1 MQPTTPVS
9 FRWILR
15 QFLFSLWLMG
25 ITVGVFLF
33 SFTPGYD
40 LNIGDVAPQDIRAS
54 EDSAYT
60 SQILS
65 LQAQEEAVRRVA
77 LVYTNP
83 DPLIVRQQYER
94 ARQVLAYLRELRAD
108 GYATESQRYA
118 WVLAVPELNEL
129 SLSVAHSILSL
140 SESDWNRVQLEFLD
154 VLDQVMRQE
163 RIREDEIVSVRA
175 RIPAL
180 LSLDLTQDQS
190 TVVGELV
197 QRFLKPNAFYDD
209 AATQKERAEVRA
221 ATAVVLRNFR
231 EGQIIVREGS
241 VISSLDLE
249 ALQKLGLTSRKSE
262 LWDNGDAIAFAIILL
277 LGLALYLARLQPDV
291 LDGGRHEILLA
302 ILLTVFLVLTRL
314 LIPTGELLPYLFPS
328 AAMTMLVVVT
338 LGRPAAIGAMLF
350 LGGVCGWIAGDSL
363 GFAVLTTGQG
373 LIAALSL
380 PRYENTGSFFRSGL
394 LSGGGASLILFAFN
408 FAEFNTAPVALL
420 MKIGICL
427 AGGLISGGFTIGVLF
442 LLTPLFD
449 LTTTFR
455 LMELSRP
462 NHPLLQRL
470 LREAPAT
477 FNHVMMVASLAEQAA
492 ERIGGNV
499 LLTRVGAYYH
509 DIGKLLRPYFFIENQ
524 QGLSNPHDRLDPYTS
539 VEVLAGHIRDGVR
552 LAQQYHLP
560 ERVIAF
566 IPEHHGTMRTSFFY
580 QKAIEAAGGDAD
592 LVDESHFRY
601 PGPTPRSRETALL
614 MLADGCEAATRA
626 RRPSTPEELEGIVTA
641 IFDQRLRDGQL
652 DMCPITMKE
661 LQLAKMTYIELL
673 RAAYHPRINYPEPK
687 SDKDDDNEP
696 KTSH

>member
-1 MQPTTPVS
+1 
-9 FRWILR
+9 
-15 QFLFSLWLMG
+15 MG
-25 ITVGVFLF
+25 ITLGVLLF
-33 SFTPGYD
+33 TFTPSYD
-40 LNIGDVAPQDIRAS
+40 LTIGDVAPQDIRAPQ
-54 EDSAYT
+54 DATYT

-65 LQAQEEAVRRVA
+65 LQAQEDAVRRVTA
-77 LVYTNP
+77 IYTDP
-83 DPLIVRQQYER
+83 DPLIARQQYER

-108 GYATESQRYA
+108 TYATESQHHA
-118 WVLAVPELNEL
+118 WVLAVPELDDL

-154 VLDQVMRQE
+154 VLDQVMRQQ
-163 RIREDEIVSVRA
+163 RIREEELLSVRG
-175 RIPAL
+175 RIPAQ
-180 LSLDLTQDQS
+180 LSLDLTQDQA
-190 TVVGELV
+190 TIVAELV
-197 QRFLKPNAFYDD
+197 QRFLNPNVFYDD
-209 AATQKERAEVRA
+209 AATQKEREKVRA
-221 ATAVVLRNFR
+221 ATTPVPRNFR

-241 VISSLDLE
+241 VILALDLE
-249 ALQKLGLTSRKSE
+249 ALEELDLTSHTFE
-262 LWDNGDAIAFAIILL
+262 LWDNGDDILFAFAAL
-277 LGLALYLARLQPDV
+277 LGLALYLWRLQPDV
-291 LDGGRHEILLA
+291 LDAGRQEILLT
-302 ILLTVFLVLTRL
+302 ILLTVFLILTRL
-314 LIPTGELLPYLFPS
+314 LVPTGDLLPYLFPG
-328 AAMTMLVVVT
+328 AAMTMLLAVT
-338 LGRPAAIGAMLF
+338 LGRPVAIGAILF
-350 LGGVCGWIAGDSL
+350 LGGVGGWVAEGSL
-363 GFAVLTTGQG
+363 GFAALMLGQG
-373 LIAALSL
+373 LVATLSL
-380 PRYENTGSFFRSGL
+380 PRYENTSSFFRAGI
-394 LSGGGASLILFAFN
+394 LSGGAASLTLLAFN
-408 FAEFNTAPVALL
+408 FVEFSTTPVALL
-420 MKIGICL
+420 MKISVCL
-427 AGGLISGGFTIGVLF
+427 VGGLLSGGLTIGILF
-442 LLTPLFD
+442 LLTPPFD

-539 VEVLAGHIRDGVR
+539 VDVLTGHIRDGIR

-580 QKAIEAAGGDAD
+580 QKAVEAAGGDAD
-592 LVDESHFRY
+592 LVDEAHFRY

-626 RRPSTPEELEGIVTA
+626 RRPSTPEELEGIVNG

-652 DMCPITMKE
+652 DMCPITMQE
-661 LQLAKMTYIELL
+661 LHLAKMAYIELL

-687 SDKDDDNEP
+687 SDKDEDNDV
-696 KTSH
+696 KT